1 MTEISEHVATDLE
14 VLVTLIEAAGRVRLC
29 DIAEMVTARERRAL
43 AAAVAV
49 ASSHGLELDDPV
61 VIYSGS
67 NVLVHL
73 RPAGLVARVMTGTI
87 ALHDDPRAWLEQE
100 VAVVA
105 FLAPSGLA
113 VAPGRS
119 IPPGPHYQDGL
130 WMTFTE
136 LVSDIEPGP
145 GEDFVAGVED
155 ARELGRMLRALHD
168 ALRLYEGPLSGPT
181 ELRESIERLLGR
193 LRAVDAQQRSTIVS
207 LGRRLEELRPFVFE
221 SGLATQALHGDVSL
235 WNLLRTR
242 GGLVWND
249 FEDTFRGPV
258 HWDLASAVGS
268 LRIHRADGRVE
279 RAMLDAYGWG
289 DRRELEVFLAAQG
302 VYDEVWRIYDRQ
314 RRSSWGGADS

>member
-1 MTEISEHVATDLE
+1 MGT
-14 VLVTLIEAAGRVRLC
+14 AA
-29 DIAEMVTARERRAL
+29 ERRAL

-49 ASSHGLELDDPV
+49 ASAHGLELDDPV

-73 RPAGLVARVMTGTI
+73 RPAAVVARVMSGTV
-87 ALHDDPRAWLEQE
+87 ALHDDPRAWLARE
-100 VAVVA
+100 VAVLA

-113 VAPGRS
+113 VAPAGS
-119 IPPGPHYQDGL
+119 IPPGPHCHDGL

-136 LVSDIEPGP
+136 LVPDIEPGP

-155 ARELGRMLRALHD
+155 ARELGRMLRGLHD
-168 ALRLYEGPLSGPT
+168 ALRPYEGALSGSGA
-181 ELRESIERLLGR
+181 LRESIERLLGR
-193 LRAVDAQQRSTIVS
+193 LRAVDAQQRRTIVS
-207 LGRRLEELRPFVFE
+207 LGRRLEELRPVVFE
-221 SGLATQALHGDVSL
+221 SSLPTQALHGDVSL

-268 LRIHRADGRVE
+268 LRIHRADGHVE

-289 DRRELEVFLAAQG
+289 DHRELQVFLDAQD

-314 RRSSWGGADS
+314 RRSSLGDAAF